1 MIAPH
6 PNPRIEA
13 WVQRQVAKAPP
24 LSPEQRREIAA
35 DVESWR
41 RRETQRRLDQE
52 KESA

>member
-1 MIAPH
+1 MRTPH

-13 WVQRQVAKAPP
+13 WVQQQLAAAPP

-41 RRETQRRLDQE
+41 KRETQRRLDQE